1 MSGYKLGL
9 YEKSMPDD
17 LSLGEKLAAAKAAG
31 YDFLEL
37 SVDETDRKLAR
48 LDWTQAERDAVI
60 VDMRKA
66 SFPIGSIC
74 LSGHRK
80 YPLGHPDPAVRRRSL
95 EIMAGA
101 IRLAVDL
108 GARIIQLAGYDV
120 YYEPGNSRTRAFF
133 AENLRKAV
141 SMAAE
146 SGVILAFETMETEFL
161 NTVEKAMYWVS
172 VMDSP
177 YLQVYPDAGNI
188 TNAAVA
194 AGRDVSED
202 LKTGRGH
209 LAALHLKETVP
220 GVFRE
225 VPFGTGHVDF
235 SAVAKTAFSLG
246 VRRYVAEF
254 WYDRDTDWKRVLSD
268 NDRFLRRHLDT
279 AEQIIS
285 GRPATSA
292 DPGSAG

>member
-172 VMDSP
+172 VRDSP
-177 YLQVYPDAGNI
+177 CLQV
-188 TNAAVA
+188 
-194 AGRDVSED
+194 
-202 LKTGRGH
+202 
-209 LAALHLKETVP
+209 
-220 GVFRE
+220 
-225 VPFGTGHVDF
+225 
-235 SAVAKTAFSLG
+235 
-246 VRRYVAEF
+246 
-254 WYDRDTDWKRVLSD
+254 
-268 NDRFLRRHLDT
+268 
-279 AEQIIS
+279 
-285 GRPATSA
+285 
-292 DPGSAG
+292 